1 MRIEKIE
8 PSKHK
13 QGRVLVHL
21 EGGDLLRVT
30 EDELL
35 HFDLYTGLDISHD
48 TVIELQK
55 RAARSETRLR
65 AVNMISARPLSKKEL
80 QKKLRDKGA
89 EDGDAAAAADWLEEI
104 GALDDLAYAKTIV
117 RHYSANGYGAA
128 KLRDELHRRGVPR
141 EWWDAALETAPEP
154 SETIARVIAAKTKS
168 GPLDEKARKK
178 LSDMLLRRGFAW
190 QDVKAALSELGA
202 ALPEEEA

>member
-8 PSKHK
+8 RSKHK

-21 EGGDLLRVT
+21 EGGDLLRIT

-35 HFDLYTGLDISHD
+35 HFDLYTGLDID
-48 TVIELQK
+48 PETVVELKK

-80 QKKLRDKGA
+80 QKRLRDKGA
-89 EDGDAAAAADWLEEI
+89 QDADAEAAADWLEDI

-117 RHYSANGYGAA
+117 RHYSANGYGEA

-141 EWWDAALETAPEP
+141 EHWDEALETAPDP
-154 SETIARVIAAKTKS
+154 AETIARVIVSKAKGK
-168 GPLDEKARKK
+168 PLGEKGRKK
-178 LSDMLLRRGFAW
+178 LSDLLLRRGFAW
-190 QDVKAALSELGA
+190 RDVKAALSALGEE
-202 ALPEEEA
+202 LPED